1 MAGKG
6 SAWGGAGDGRA
17 AMVIAGHDAERGQRE
32 RTALWLTI
40 EPDEVQGLSAL
51 VELGRAADSGD
62 TASDAVSKARALM
75 RRALADKLEEAGLS
89 WAPSAEAVKRRAGQA
104 AKPAGAMLGLMG
116 NQKVRKYALYVVI
129 VAALVVLWGGY
140 RWGWPW
146 TGFQKNDQL
155 WDWLNLL
162 LLPVVLGTIPLWIQ
176 DKEYIGRP
184 RRVVYGVAIVAWTGF
199 VIAGYLIPLKW
210 TGFPGQTLWNWFE
223 LILLP
228 AALTITMTLTSMRIR
243 SLRPYQQRII
253 AALAVGWII
262 TVIGGYALRWAW
274 TGYAGNTL
282 WDWLQLLLLPL
293 VFPTILLPAL
303 LKWVTGNAAGRAS
316 EVREA
321 AMARTAT
328 AAGGT
333 SQ

>member
-1 MAGKG
+1 MAGDG
-6 SAWGGAGDGRA
+6 NAWGGVGDGRA
-17 AMVIAGHDAERGQRE
+17 AMVIVGHDAERGQHE

-51 VELGRAADSGD
+51 VELGRAADGGD
-62 TASDAVSKARALM
+62 TASGAVSKARALM

-89 WAPSAEAVKRRAGQA
+89 WAPSAEAVKKRAAEA
-104 AKPAGAMLGLMG
+104 AKPAGAMLGLRG
-116 NQKVRKYALYVVI
+116 NQKMRKYALCVVT

-176 DKEYIGRP
+176 DREYIGRP

-228 AALTITMTLTSMRIR
+228 AALTITMSLTSMRIR
-243 SLRPYQQRII
+243 SLRPYQKRII

-262 TVIGGYALRWAW
+262 TVIGGYVLRWAW

-303 LKWVTGNAAGRAS
+303 LKWVTGDAAGRAS
-316 EVREA
+316 EAREA

-333 SQ
+333 SP